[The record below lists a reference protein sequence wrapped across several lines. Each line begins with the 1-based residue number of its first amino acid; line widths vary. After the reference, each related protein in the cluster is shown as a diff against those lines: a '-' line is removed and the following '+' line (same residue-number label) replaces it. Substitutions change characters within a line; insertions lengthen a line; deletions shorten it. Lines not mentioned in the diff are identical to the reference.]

1 VHNSM
6 KNDNVGKRVLVI
18 FNRDASTAIKG
29 RIVCSD
35 SESPADTVIRL
46 DDGRLVDATE
56 CQYTYES

>member
-1 VHNSM
+1 MDVAM
-6 KNDNVGKRVLVI
+6 KNQDAGRRVLVVI
-18 FNRDASTAIKG
+18 GHDVANAIKG

-35 SESPADTVIRL
+35 SESPVDTMIRL